1 MAMSLFKNTLVI
13 NVPNSEASI
22 NGQLIGIK
30 DREVSGYYTN
40 DDPSKYAEI
49 KLFFED
55 FMYDF
60 FVDSKKMAVY
70 FKDYYKKVLKYK
82 SNFKTNLKDFD
93 ANFIHYETSDK
104 KIKKLFYGG
113 ESNRYIKFDVLDK
126 LTKNFKDLILGEIT
140 QIVIEKLSDRFSIY
154 LKFVDNFE
162 HLLAGKPTNQILEK
176 NHEIIYP
183 DLIIGYNKIFYG
195 NPGSGKS
202 YKIQQ
207 IIKNSL
213 AVRTVF
219 HPDYSNS
226 DFVGQILP
234 KLSGGSV
241 TYIFKPGPFA
251 LALKQAFS
259 DLSKNAYL
267 VIEELNRGN
276 ASSIF
281 GEVFQLLDRN
291 ELGSS
296 EYKIKNSD
304 LEEYLSSWGV
314 YLDNIYI
321 PSNLIILA
329 TMNTSDQNVYSIDS
343 AFKRRWEMEK
353 IRNDYSSKFEISNLY
368 VPGTNVHWIDF
379 LKTINKKIA
388 SANLDSTNTED
399 KQLGIFFASKKELSE
414 KPNESNSMSAKL
426 FSEKV
431 LQYIWED
438 VAKYNR
444 DEWFIEGILTLD
456 DLIDKFNEIKLRVFN
471 FYD

>member
-1 MAMSLFKNTLVI
+1 MAMILFKNTLVI

-40 DDPSKYAEI
+40 DDPSKYSEI

-55 FMYDF
+55 FSFDF
-60 FVDSKKMAVY
+60 FVDSNKMAAY

-93 ANFIHYETSDK
+93 VNFIHYETSDK

-154 LKFVDNFE
+154 LKFVDNFD

-176 NHEIIYP
+176 KDDIIYS

-207 IIKNSL
+207 IIKNNL

-234 KLSGGSV
+234 MLLDGSV
-241 TYIFKPGPFA
+241 TYVFKPGPFT
-251 LALKQAFS
+251 LALKQSFS
-259 DLSKNAYL
+259 DLSKNVYL